1 MDYETIKR
9 REALVR
15 EIDEA
20 KESIEELPR
29 SKREIKLYLL
39 CPEYL
44 RHSLPRDYMGYLLSQ
59 HSDELRH
66 KINDTVQQVLDEYAK
81 ELEEKIELKKKE
93 LEEL

>member
-29 SKREIKLYLL
+29 CKREIKLYLL

-44 RHSLPRDYMGYLLSQ
+44 SHSLPRDYMGYL
-59 HSDELRH
+59 
-66 KINDTVQQVLDEYAK
+66 
-81 ELEEKIELKKKE
+81 
-93 LEEL
+93 